1 MSLSADHYEA
11 GPLPAHSSVPVHDQ
25 LLIREDSICILTSYL
40 RHVTCVVLCEI
51 CSILLLTT
59 DHCARNWHGH
69 VWGRSRGQLG
79 SEVVKLWTKILMS
92 SFGLAPLC
100 LHNLLLMHV
109 PFEKMRR
116 SEINCQQKSLPFKK
130 FKMLSP
136 KCCLWYLSS
145 KLCYKWLHYWMGTI
159 HVYIL
164 IVYHIFILIYINNN
178 EKEWCGE
185 DKYRETEP

>member
-79 SEVVKLWTKILMS
+79 SEVVKLWDQNFDVQFRFGSSVFAQLVINACPFWKDETIWNKLPTKIIALQKVQD
-92 SFGLAPLC
+92 AQPQV
-100 LHNLLLMHV
+100 LLVV
-109 PFEKMRR
+109 PFL
-116 SEINCQQKSLPFKK
+116 QAL
-130 FKMLSP
+130 L
-136 KCCLWYLSS
+136 
-145 KLCYKWLHYWMGTI
+145 
-159 HVYIL
+159 
-164 IVYHIFILIYINNN
+164 
-178 EKEWCGE
+178 
-185 DKYRETEP
+185 